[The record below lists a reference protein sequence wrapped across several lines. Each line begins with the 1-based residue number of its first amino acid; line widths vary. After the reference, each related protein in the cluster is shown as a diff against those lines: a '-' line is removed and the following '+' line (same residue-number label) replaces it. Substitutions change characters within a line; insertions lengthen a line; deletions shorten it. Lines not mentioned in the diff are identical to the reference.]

1 MEYFPFSGE
10 FPKASRWEMSS
21 SPSCR
26 WTFQDV
32 VLLPPGERARMS
44 EMNKK
49 QMMKIYSSPEMV
61 LKNKRAQGGWMRLK
75 MRSNFY
81 AIWIWCGQ
89 SNTEGKKGGSRN
101 GPYVSGLDMD
111 MANVLRDYWISIRK
125 ATLGKT
131 GQQQRFWLCS
141 PSGCW
146 VEISKWCSS
155 EHFVWVTGFGAC
167 DIDISVTF
175 WTVCA

>member
-10 FPKASRWEMSS
+10 FPKASRWEMYS

-26 WTFQDV
+26 WTFRDV
-32 VLLPPGERARMS
+32 VLLPQERGQGWAKWIKIDD
-44 EMNKK
+44 ENIFIPWDGVKK
-49 QMMKIYSSPEMV
+49 QESARGMDE
-61 LKNKRAQGGWMRLK
+61 AQK
-75 MRSNFY
+75 RSNFY

-89 SNTEGKKGGSRN
+89 SNTAGKKGGSRN

-125 ATLGKT
+125 ATLEKT